1 MTVNPGDTAPDF
13 TMPTDG
19 GGTVTLSG
27 LSGRKVV
34 LYFYPGI

>member
-27 LSGRKVV
+27 LSGR
-34 LYFYPGI
+34 